1 MNHEELIRA
10 TEVIKALRDP
20 KTGCSW
26 DLKQTHQS
34 LLKYLIEESYEF
46 IEATESGNFND
57 MNDELGDV
65 LLQVLLHAQIA
76 SENNH
81 FDLES
86 VAKNLSDKMIRRHP
100 HVFGD
105 VANDISNE
113 EIIKNWE
120 QIKAEENK
128 ERPKYFF
135 KQKDVNLPALSASY
149 KIGKKSKQ
157 VNFDWNDYKEVLAK
171 VDEELQEVKDELT
184 SNINKDKVKEEIGDL
199 LFSVAQLSRHLDIDP
214 EEALKSANKKFINRF
229 NKIEDLVKSENK
241 EISDY
246 SNAQLEELWLR
257 IKTLA

>member
-1 MNHEELIRA
+1 MNHQELIRA
-10 TEVIKALRDP
+10 TEVIKALRNP

-26 DLKQTHQS
+26 DLKQTHKS

-46 IEATESGNFND
+46 IEATQSGNHSD

-105 VANDISNE
+105 VSNDISNE

-120 QIKAEENK
+120 QIKLEENK
-128 ERPKYFF
+128 HKPKYFF
-135 KQKDVNLPALSASY
+135 NQKDLNLPALTASY
-149 KIGKKSKQ
+149 KIGKKSKE

-171 VDEELQEVKDELT
+171 VDEELQEVKEELN
-184 SNINKDKVKEEIGDL
+184 SPMNKQKVKEELGDL

-214 EEALKSANKKFINRF
+214 EEALKSANKKFISRF
-229 NKIEDLVKSENK
+229 NKIEDLVNGENK
-241 EISDY
+241 KISDY
-246 SNAQLEELWLR
+246 SNEQLENLW
-257 IKTLA
+257 IKIKPLT